1 MAGYQLPD
9 VDDALHD
16 VLERL
21 TREHGASDL
30 EWLTARARKERR
42 DARVDADAVAAVV
55 ESSTLLAVHPNGTVD
70 HLMHVLDGAIL
81 TQRARAPLADR
92 TDLWCTVAMQPLLNI
107 TAFTSLPL
115 ADGSGH
121 VTRAPFGQEVLVG
134 PERWL
139 PDVPRYGVVGMRLQG
154 GMLSPTTVDEAD
166 FPDLEEQERT
176 RQLLA
181 HHYRIERW
189 YAGDDDL
196 QTRPAEM
203 VRALQYARLE
213 DPELLSTPH
222 LPLDELLYL
231 SLERESDIHYWRDR
245 SAVMDGSVSFSVH
258 CMPFALHREMNLR
271 AQRYGM
277 SLDQYIVAVLG
288 HLAWR
293 TPFAD
298 DLEPWGDWFPDR
310 EGASVHPLADAEGV
324 QRGR

>member
-1 MAGYQLPD
+1 MTGYQQPD
-9 VDDALHD
+9 VDDTLHS

-30 EWLTARARKERR
+30 DWLTARARKERR
-42 DARVDADAVAAVV
+42 DARIDVDSVEAVV
-55 ESSTLLAVHPNGTVD
+55 ESSTLLAWRPNGTVD
-70 HLMHVLDGAIL
+70 HLMHVLDGVVL
-81 TQRARAPLADR
+81 TQRARAPLAGR

-121 VTRAPFGQEVLVG
+121 VSRGASAQDVLVG
-134 PERWL
+134 PEGWL
-139 PDVPRYGVVGMRLQG
+139 PDVPRYGVVGIRLRD
-154 GMLSPTTVDEAD
+154 GMLSTVTVDEAD

-189 YAGDDDL
+189 YAGEDDV

-203 VRALQYARLE
+203 VRALLYARLE
-213 DPELLSTPH
+213 DPDLLSTPH

-231 SLERESDIHYWRDR
+231 SLEQDSDIHYWRDR
-245 SAVMDGSVSFSVH
+245 AAVMDGSVSFSVH
-258 CMPFALHREMNLR
+258 CMPLALYREMNLR

-277 SLDQYIVAVLG
+277 SLDQYVVAVLG

-298 DLEPWGDWFPDR
+298 DMEPWENWLPDR
-310 EGASVHPLADAEGV
+310 PEASVHQLSTVE
-324 QRGR
+324 

>member
-9 VDDALHD
+9 VDDALHS

-42 DARVDADAVAAVV
+42 DTRIDADAVASVV
-55 ESSTLLAVHPNGTVD
+55 ETSTMLACRPDGTID
-70 HLMHVLDGAIL
+70 HLMHVLDGTVL
-81 TQRARAPLADR
+81 TQRARAPLAAR

-121 VTRAPFGQEVLVG
+121 VTRAPSGQEVLVG
-134 PERWL
+134 PEGWL
-139 PDVPRYGVVGMRLQG
+139 PDVPRYGVVGIRLLD
-154 GMLSPTTVDEAD
+154 GMLSPITVDEAD

-189 YAGDDDL
+189 YAGQDDL
-196 QTRPAEM
+196 ETRPGEM

-213 DPELLSTPH
+213 DPELLSKPH

-258 CMPFALHREMNLR
+258 CMPSALHAELSLR

-298 DLEPWGDWFPDR
+298 DLEPWEKWLPDR
-310 EGASVHPLADAEGV
+310 PEASVHKLSTSE
-324 QRGR
+324 

>member
-9 VDDALHD
+9 VDDALHS

-42 DARVDADAVAAVV
+42 DARIDADSVEAVV
-55 ESSTLLAVHPNGTVD
+55 ETSTLLAWRPDGTID
-70 HLMHVLDGAIL
+70 HLMHVLDGAVL
-81 TQRARAPLADR
+81 TQRARAPLAGR

-121 VTRAPFGQEVLVG
+121 VTRAPSGQEVLVG
-134 PERWL
+134 PEGWL
-139 PDVPRYGVVGMRLQG
+139 PDVPRYGVVGIRLHD
-154 GMLSPTTVDEAD
+154 GMLSPIIVDEAD

-189 YAGDDDL
+189 YAGQDDL
-196 QTRPAEM
+196 ETRPGEM

-213 DPELLSTPH
+213 DPGLLSTPH

-231 SLERESDIHYWRDR
+231 SLEQESDIHYWRDR
-245 SAVMDGSVSFSVH
+245 AAVMEESVSFSVH
-258 CMPFALHREMNLR
+258 CMPSALYREMNLR

-298 DLEPWGDWFPDR
+298 DLEPWENWLPDR
-310 EGASVHPLADAEGV
+310 PEASVHKLSTVE
-324 QRGR
+324 